1 MGAPCRVTFGDR
13 VFFKPDFVKRF
24 LDTLHLEDS
33 VVEDSKYLK
42 SIGYDNAFNEGDP
55 LLIREKK
62 EEAKAEAKAEV
73 KKAEPSIDNV
83 AQKAGISPKNIRDL
97 YKINRELFSL
107 NQVKALASAVA
118 MDRMI
123 SVMAKRAGVTKVEMY
138 GKLKFEKATEQDL
151 PQGVKMQVDAWHG
164 SPYEFDKFQTAFMG
178 KGEGAQAFGWG
189 LYFTDLKNIA
199 KSYAKSLAKATFKG
213 EALDESPF
221 FEKLF
226 IGLDA
231 DNESFYNYETGQ
243 ITNLDEFKKYID
255 DMYESM
261 LVESKE
267 IDSNNKIV
275 QRLLS
280 DNEYA
285 DSKIKEA
292 QKSLKEYRSL
302 DTGALYDKLIKNGVS
317 DKDAKSLI
325 DSFNQSREGNKRF
338 LYEASKYKASRENKL
353 NQAIQFVKNQNKS
366 DLNYFKFLK
375 DNFDKFN
382 LSRNLY
388 KVTLHEGKSPEQYT
402 WLEWDKPV
410 SDEAKAKVK
419 EELTKLGISTIN
431 DGYRSTSYING
442 EKVEE
447 VIPPKDALE
456 GEFTGKQL
464 YEYIA
469 LSFSGSLNEIQKEA
483 SLLLLRAG
491 VDGIKYPAESVSR
504 GATSGTARGF
514 NYVVF
519 DENAVSIEEV
529 IKFQKDAE
537 KARGAM
543 MITLDGQATIYAL
556 TDPNVSTPLHE
567 LAHVFE
573 HYLTDGEKK
582 AVMDAANTKEWNTK
596 TSEYFA
602 RGFEKYLAEGKS
614 PIAALD
620 KIFAKFKEWLTDIY
634 NGILGSDIDI
644 KLNDEMRNI
653 YAQMLGKEIVNK
665 PASQKT
671 SIFDDF
677 DSTNKG
683 KSIKSKAEANKAFK
697 EKYGEDAAVAKAISS
712 NFEAIA
718 DELKAKGIFTKIK
731 C

>member
-1 MGAPCRVTFGDR
+1 M
-13 VFFKPDFVKRF
+13 
-24 LDTLHLEDS
+24 
-33 VVEDSKYLK
+33 
-42 SIGYDNAFNEGDP
+42 
-55 LLIREKK
+55 LIREKK
-62 EEAKAEAKAEV
+62 AEAKAEAKAEE

-97 YKINRELFSL
+97 YNINRELFSL
-107 NQVKALASAVA
+107 NQVKALASAVV

-123 SVMAKRAGVTKVEMY
+123 GVMAKRAGVTKADMY
-138 GKLKFEKATEQDL
+138 GRLKFEKASEQDL

-164 SPYEFDKFQTAFMG
+164 SPYEFDKFQTEFMG

-189 LYFTDLKNIA
+189 LYFTELEGIA
-199 KSYAKSLAKATFKG
+199 RDYA
-213 EALDESPF
+213 
-221 FEKLF
+221 EKL
-226 IGLDA
+226 
-231 DNESFYNYETGQ
+231 
-243 ITNLDEFKKYID
+243 
-255 DMYESM
+255 
-261 LVESKE
+261 SKP
-267 IDSNNKIV
+267 NFNKF
-275 QRLLS
+275 R
-280 DNEYA
+280 E
-285 DSKIKEA
+285 
-292 QKSLKEYRSL
+292 
-302 DTGALYDKLIKNGVS
+302 KL
-317 DKDAKSLI
+317 
-325 DSFNQSREGNKRF
+325 
-338 LYEASKYKASRENKL
+338 
-353 NQAIQFVKNQNKS
+353 
-366 DLNYFKFLK
+366 LK
-375 DNFDKFN
+375 DNPSRDVINDILDFSEYYDYNYNKVLDALTKNENKAAVDYLKENKDLFN
-382 LSRNLY
+382 SVERNLY
-388 KVTLHEGKSPEQYT
+388 KVSLNKGKSPDQYT

-410 SDEAKAKVK
+410 SNDVKGKVK
-419 EELTKLGISTIN
+419 DELTKLGISTIR
-431 DGYRSTSYING
+431 DGYTRTSYFNG
-442 EKVEE
+442 EMVKED
-447 VIPPKDALE
+447 IPTKDVLDDK
-456 GEFTGKQL
+456 FTGKEL

-469 LSFSGSLNEIQKEA
+469 LKFNGKLNEIQEQA
-483 SLLLLRAG
+483 SLLLLRGG
-491 VDGIKYPAESVSR
+491 VDGVKYPAESVSR

-671 SIFDDF
+671 NIFDDF